1 MYASLNKY
9 IHTLFT
15 EAIRNTS
22 NAQNLRRSER
32 KRLKKVALLG
42 TKHETAGCNSTV
54 QSAGKHGGT
63 KRNKTICSKRNRTKM
78 AQLNKPNQSHVQ
90 KMIKVHNKTP
100 THKITLLL
108 VLNFCGSTTLILQ
121 EAGGTN

>member
-15 EAIRNTS
+15 ETIRNTS
-22 NAQNLRRSER
+22 NAQSLRRSER
-32 KRLKKVALLG
+32 KRLKKVALL
-42 TKHETAGCNSTV
+42 V
-54 QSAGKHGGT
+54 QSTKLLGATQRSKAQENMGGT

-78 AQLNKPNQSHVQ
+78 AQLNIPNQSHVQ
-90 KMIKVHNKTP
+90 KIKAHNKTP
-100 THKITLLL
+100 TRKITLLL

-121 EAGGTN
+121 EAGGKN

>member
-1 MYASLNKY
+1 MLKAFAGLN
-9 IHTLFT
+9 
-15 EAIRNTS
+15 ENVS
-22 NAQNLRRSER
+22 
-32 KRLKKVALLG
+32 KRLPSLVQSTKLLG
-42 TKHETAGCNSTV
+42 ATQRSKAQENM
-54 QSAGKHGGT
+54 GGT

-78 AQLNKPNQSHVQ
+78 AQLNIPNQSHVQ

-121 EAGGTN
+121 EAGGKN